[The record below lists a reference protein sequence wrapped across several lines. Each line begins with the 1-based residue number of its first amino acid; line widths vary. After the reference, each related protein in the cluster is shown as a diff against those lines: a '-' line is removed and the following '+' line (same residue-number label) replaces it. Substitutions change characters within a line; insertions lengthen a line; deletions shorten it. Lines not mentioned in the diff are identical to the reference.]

1 MINGAKRRML
11 FNHVIMHLGLK
22 GPVMPVITGLPRD
35 MTQTSTSALPVNGKK
50 SVTVL
55 FFSGQSCIKLIVPW
69 PFFSELSPVFMKKHL
84 EICLNTA

>member
-35 MTQTSTSALPVNGKK
+35 MTQTSTSALPVNGKN
-50 SVTVL
+50 L
-55 FFSGQSCIKLIVPW
+55 
-69 PFFSELSPVFMKKHL
+69 
-84 EICLNTA
+84 